1 MELVHLP
8 HGRLAIRDADVLLA
22 VPPMHPLTTMA
33 DRARILDYVLR
44 RQPGL
49 AFEYAQMARE
59 AADGRERYVQG
70 LAKLLAQ
77 APHHS
82 RRAAA

>member
-1 MELVHLP
+1 MNLVHLP
-8 HGRLAIRDADVLLA
+8 NGRLAVRAGDALLS
-22 VPPMHPLTTMA
+22 VPPMHPLTTTA
-33 DRARILDYVLR
+33 DRARILDYVAR